1 VRADATA
8 APSLTRGGHAVAGKT
23 LLQEKTERQG
33 AFAMIQKSPFITP
46 PPPAAPFRKGHAD
59 DEAPPGTPQTA
70 DGICPRCGGSGQVG
84 GSPCP
89 GCDGTG
95 TVTVNV
101 GDA

>member
-1 VRADATA
+1 MRLLEKRSWKKRPTA
-8 APSLTRGGHAVAGKT
+8 FQKMTQKIPPST
-23 LLQEKTERQG
+23 
-33 AFAMIQKSPFITP
+33 PTP
-46 PPPAAPFRKGHAD
+46 PTVPARKGHAD

-70 DGICPRCGGSGQVG
+70 DGICPRCGGSGQAG